1 MKGRA
6 LNAAQTVAGT
16 PLASRVAVLAFHKI
30 GEPPP
35 LGWESWYYVP
45 EPTFARYLETLDEE
59 GWQVIGLDTF
69 LRCLAGSERLPERAA
84 LLTFDD
90 GYQSIR
96 DSALSVLRQFDCPAV
111 LFVPTDY
118 IGGRNGFD
126 VDCEPEE
133 AICDWDDLRELERL
147 GISIQPHGASHR
159 SFSELDPA
167 EQDAELRRSK
177 AILET
182 GLGKLVEVFS
192 FPYGDDGADPAAT
205 AMLLGRADYR
215 AAFLYGGGPIRLPVT
230 DSYRLARLAMGPDT
244 DLRAMLTQEAVVAP

>member
-1 MKGRA
+1 V
-6 LNAAQTVAGT
+6 VAI
-16 PLASRVAVLAFHKI
+16 LAFHKV

-35 LGWESWYYVP
+35 DGWETWYYVP
-45 EPTFARYLETLDEE
+45 ETTFAGYLETLAEE
-59 GWQVIGLDTF
+59 GWQVIGLETF
-69 LRCLAGSERLPERAA
+69 LRSVAGLERLPERAA

-96 DSALSVLRQFDCPAV
+96 GSALSVLSQFDYPAV

-118 IGGRNGFD
+118 IGGRNAFD

-133 AICDWDDLRELERL
+133 AICGWDDLRELESL
-147 GISIQPHGASHR
+147 GISVQPHGASHR

-182 GLGKLVEVFS
+182 ELGNSVEVFS
-192 FPYGDDGADPAAT
+192 FPYGDDGADPTAT
-205 AMLLGRADYR
+205 ALLLRRAGYR
-215 AAFLYGGGPIRLPVT
+215 AAFLYGGGPIRLPIT

-244 DLRAMLTQEAVVAP
+244 DLRSMLAWEAVVRP